1 MKNRCSRNRSPV
13 PKQVIFMHDTGFRRG
28 FVIILVLII
37 LAAGCLSETIRPGD
51 GGPVVA
57 VSILP
62 QAEFIHAIAG
72 DRAEVIVLIP
82 PGANPATYEPTADQL
97 TALSRADIYCTVGSG
112 LPFEQVYVPRLSA
125 ANPAMRL
132 VNTSAGIELIDRDP
146 HIWTSPVNA
155 VRMVRTMAEALAEA
169 DGEKAEDYRLNASAF
184 EKKLVSLDAEIRSL
198 TAGLPGR
205 TFIVFHPSWGYFARE
220 YGLVQVSIEEDGK
233 EPSPGHL
240 ADVIELARR
249 EQIHV
254 ILANPQFSR
263 QPVDAVAR
271 QVNATVVE
279 VDPLSEDYTA
289 TLLFLARTL
298 AGAGTA

>member
-1 MKNRCSRNRSPV
+1 
-13 PKQVIFMHDTGFRRG
+13 MHDTGSRQG
-28 FVIILVLII
+28 LAVILVLII
-37 LAAGCLSETIRPGD
+37 LAGGCLSEPNRTGN
-51 GGPVVA
+51 GGAVVVA

-62 QAEFIHAIAG
+62 QAEFVHAIAG

-97 TALSRADIYCTVGSG
+97 TALSRAGIYCMVGSG
-112 LPFEQVYVPRLSA
+112 LPFEHVYVPRLAA

-132 VNTSAGIELIDRDP
+132 VNTSAGIVLIDRDP

-155 VRMVRTMAEALAEA
+155 VRMVWTMAEALAEA
-169 DGEKAEDYRLNASAF
+169 DPEYAENYRANASDY
-184 EKKLVSLDAEIRSL
+184 EKKLVSLDTEIRSL
-198 TAGLPGR
+198 TADLPGR
-205 TFIVFHPSWGYFARE
+205 TFIVFHPSWGYFAHE

-240 ADVIELARR
+240 AKVIDLARR

-263 QPVDAVAR
+263 QSVDTVAR
-271 QVNATVVE
+271 QVNATIVE
-279 VDPLSEDYTA
+279 VDPLSEDYA
-289 TLLFLARTL
+289 RNLLFLAQTL
-298 AGAGTA
+298 AGERAA